1 MSLYDYQKS
10 LEIAGEDYP
19 FYAILMAAIRQ
30 ADSDNLELLKQA
42 FPETF
47 SELYARYHS
56 PGGRLCTDPD

>member
-10 LEIAGEDYP
+10 LKIAGANYS
-19 FYAILMAAIRQ
+19 FYAIVMAAIRQ

-47 SELYARYHS
+47 SELYTRYHS
-56 PGGRLCTDPD
+56 PGGRLCTAPD